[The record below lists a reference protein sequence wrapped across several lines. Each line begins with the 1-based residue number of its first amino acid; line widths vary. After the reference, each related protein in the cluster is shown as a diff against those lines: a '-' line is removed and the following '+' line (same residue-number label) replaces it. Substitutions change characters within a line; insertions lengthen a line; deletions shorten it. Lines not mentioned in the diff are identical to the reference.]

1 MSSAN
6 LHGWLDTVA
15 LLRNTQNADTKEKNL
30 KHYIQV
36 LYWTHLSYKPA
47 KREDNR
53 HEHAYKANVWK
64 TYYDSSNGEACEAN
78 CRHTTNL
85 AKDIPTCNYK
95 IIPIF
100 QRQICATKQEK
111 TAHCLLP
118 CNQIKDRAE
127 PRSFRQTSRSLFL
140 RPFDSI
146 GNRLSMRNSLQFPQK
161 QTVNFNRAWMK
172 RLTLLTWSKRTYGHW
187 KWKTK

>member
-1 MSSAN
+1 M
-6 LHGWLDTVA
+6 
-15 LLRNTQNADTKEKNL
+15 
-30 KHYIQV
+30 
-36 LYWTHLSYKPA
+36 LYWTHLSYEPA
-47 KREDNR
+47 KLEDNR
-53 HEHAYKANVWK
+53 CEHTYKANVWK
-64 TYYDSSNGEACEAN
+64 TYYDRSNGEACEAN
-78 CRHTTNL
+78 CSHTTNL

-100 QRQICATKQEK
+100 LYGKYVLPNRKK
-111 TAHCLLP
+111 TAHYLLP

-161 QTVNFNRAWMK
+161 QTANFNIAWMTQK
-172 RLTLLTWSKRTYGHW
+172 QLALLRWSKRTYGHW
-187 KWKTK
+187 KWKTKYSRNDRPIQSVRVELIPSSIEQKSQCCH